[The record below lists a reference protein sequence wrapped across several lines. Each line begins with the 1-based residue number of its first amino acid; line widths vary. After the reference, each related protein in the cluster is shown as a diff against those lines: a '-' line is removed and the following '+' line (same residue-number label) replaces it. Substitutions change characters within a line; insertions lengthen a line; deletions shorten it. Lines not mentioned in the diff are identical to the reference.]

1 MSALP
6 AQPASSASSVRA
18 SSLTEGVLI
27 LLALTVVQR
36 LVGFLRGILFCRW
49 LDAEQLGQWDMAF
62 NFLVLA
68 SPLAVLGLPG
78 SFGRYAETYRDQ
90 GVLRTFL
97 RRTTLASL
105 LPAVLFCLALV
116 AAAPWTADLLFGT
129 QEETSLVYVIAATL
143 TAVIVFNYLT
153 SLFMALRSTRIVSYL
168 QFINTILFAAI
179 GLGLM
184 YAGRVDAESAVAAF
198 GGACFVSCVLAFFWV
213 VRLWRELPR
222 DEPNLSHGT
231 LWSKLLPFAFWV
243 WVVNWIAN
251 SFEMADRYMIIHYGN
266 LAPHA
271 ALALVGQ
278 YHTARVIPTLIVG
291 LADMFGALL
300 TPHLAKSWEA
310 GEREA
315 VAARLRFVLKL
326 FVILFLAASIVLVIA
341 SPLFFHTALEDKFGF
356 GQAIFPWTMACALW
370 TGLAWIS
377 HNWLYCAEKSRL
389 VCVGLSLGLATNVAL
404 NFWLLPTYGLTGVV
418 VAAAAAKLTM
428 LAVDLLL
435 CRALGMAVD
444 RGLLVATALPAALI
458 AGPWFALVALLVAAS
473 GFIRPLAVF
482 DSAERRQLGDAANQI
497 ARRLSSVLRRTPAAA
512 R

>member
-1 MSALP
+1 MSASP

-105 LPAVLFCLALV
+105 LPAVLFCLALIV
-116 AAAPWTADLLFGT
+116 AAPWTADLLFGT

-143 TAVIVFNYLT
+143 TAFIVFNYLT

-198 GGACFVSCVLAFFWV
+198 GGACFISCALAFFWV

-222 DEPNLSHGT
+222 DEPTLSHGT

-266 LAPHA
+266 LAPHE

-310 GEREA
+310 GEREN

-326 FVILFLAASIVLVIA
+326 FVLLFLAASIVLVIA

-356 GQAIFPWTMACALW
+356 GQEIFPWTMACALW

-404 NFWLLPTYGLTGVV
+404 NYLLLPTYGLSGVV

-428 LAVDLLL
+428 LAVDLIL

-444 RGLLVATALPAALI
+444 RGLLVAAALPAALI

-473 GFIRPLAVF
+473 GLIKPLAVF
-482 DSAERRQLGDAANQI
+482 DSAERLQLGDAANQI
-497 ARRLSSVLRRTPAAA
+497 ARRLSSLVRRTPAAA